1 MVEERIMS
9 TVEAENSDLRWFAL
23 HVKPRYE
30 KVASTMLRNKG
41 YEEFLPL
48 YRASRRWSDRMA
60 EVDLPLFPGYIFCR
74 FDPSDR
80 RIPIVSTPGVLN
92 IVGIGRTP
100 VPLDEGEIGAIQA
113 VIRSGCPAEPWP
125 FLNIG
130 DKVRIAYGSLSGV
143 EGILVERKKQHR
155 LVISVTLLQRSV
167 SVEIDRNWIMPIHS
181 IPVSR
186 PEGIVLEIN

>member
-1 MVEERIMS
+1 MS